1 MGTCNGITSSCALAG
16 YAFETRYDIVLP
28 AYFNQHPSF
37 RCHLGKSVVFDTI
50 GKMGWSADIR
60 THSIKTVIER
70 LLSQDWDPKNNLAIP
85 VAKQED
91 DCQVG
96 GLSIYAPACFT
107 CFIGRIVTNGNLDN
121 TRILRARIRRLFY
134 CHLMGHSEV
143 PIERYIPRPQTHRIP
158 THVSPG
164 RCEGG
169 GDSQDCTPQVYA
181 PVPL

>member
-1 MGTCNGITSSCALAG
+1 MVSTPLA
-16 YAFETRYDIVLP
+16 YP
-28 AYFNQHPSF
+28 NQHPGF

-96 GLSIYAPACFT
+96 RLSIYAPAFFT
-107 CFIGRIVTNGNLDN
+107 RFIW
-121 TRILRARIRRLFY
+121 
-134 CHLMGHSEV
+134 
-143 PIERYIPRPQTHRIP
+143 
-158 THVSPG
+158 
-164 RCEGG
+164 
-169 GDSQDCTPQVYA
+169 QDCDKWEFGQYKNITSQN
-181 PVPL
+181 